1 MGRLADHHTYRAS
14 TLADHVRGGSL
25 LRAIA
30 GSTPRCAEVLDACN
44 ERHPT
49 CRLRMPCPCPDSH
62 IATSVEVHQWRERAG
77 FSRTLPPP
85 RSRNSQLLDLC
96 EHIVASLVVDVD
108 SLGVTPRQMGSP
120 SGYTSDRSGP
130 GAGRPS
136 SNRLGISRA
145 LLFVEQSMAAAMKIT
160 SSSWLLRD
168 CCRLS
173 SARSWLGSRSQS
185 TVKQRQPQ
193 LMKALVLRL

>member
-1 MGRLADHHTYRAS
+1 MEGTGWVLTN
-14 TLADHVRGGSL
+14 
-25 LRAIA
+25 
-30 GSTPRCAEVLDACN
+30 TP
-44 ERHPT
+44 
-49 CRLRMPCPCPDSH
+49 S
-62 IATSVEVHQWRERAG
+62 
-77 FSRTLPPP
+77 P

-145 LLFVEQSMAAAMKIT
+145 LLCRAIDGSSNEDHLFQLAAEG
-160 SSSWLLRD
+160 LLPS
-168 CCRLS
+168 LI
-173 SARSWLGSRSQS
+173 G
-185 TVKQRQPQ
+185 
-193 LMKALVLRL
+193 